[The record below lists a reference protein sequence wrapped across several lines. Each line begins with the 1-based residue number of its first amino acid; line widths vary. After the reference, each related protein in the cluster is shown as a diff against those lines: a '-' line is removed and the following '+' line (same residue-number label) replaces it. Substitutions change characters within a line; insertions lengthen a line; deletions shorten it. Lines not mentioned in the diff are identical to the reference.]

1 MVCCRNV
8 RVSDEDVW
16 GPFYGALLHGDLGL
30 MTIHESEII
39 KKIIAY
45 IKYHMIIIIYI
56 ITFNI

>member
-39 KKIIAY
+39 KK
-45 IKYHMIIIIYI
+45 
-56 ITFNI
+56 T